1 MKRISVIMAAIQ
13 PPARGLSAEAS
24 PRKIVA
30 KMPWFADACPEWAL
44 ALAVGF
50 GALTLACEAQAWPG
64 LEISMSNSVHP
75 AADAA
80 PLAPKEAA
88 EKFLA
93 EALPAATAA
102 NPKFRTGEGV
112 LSAWI
117 TRTVKFEDAKGS
129 NDVIVSMSE
138 DALEFRNG
146 AQTATNSHD
155 VAFSLGAVAITERRD
170 LGTIA
175 ETGEPAMSVMFQCNA
190 GKCIRAAYDGKPAD
204 VDMTD
209 ISIQDA
215 AARAKVLAAFQ
226 MLKGP

>member
-1 MKRISVIMAAIQ
+1 
-13 PPARGLSAEAS
+13 
-24 PRKIVA
+24 
-30 KMPWFADACPEWAL
+30 MPWFADACPEWAL

-146 AQTATNSHD
+146 AQTAT
-155 VAFSLGAVAITERRD
+155 VAITERRD